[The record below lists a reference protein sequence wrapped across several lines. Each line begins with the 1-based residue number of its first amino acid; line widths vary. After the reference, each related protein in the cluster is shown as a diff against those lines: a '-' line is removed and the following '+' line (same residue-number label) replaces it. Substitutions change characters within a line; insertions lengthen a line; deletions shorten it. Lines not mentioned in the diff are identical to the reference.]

1 MGQNLKLS
9 FMSESGAR
17 FFVYLNGKLQNE
29 KSVGLISFN
38 NLEDKP
44 YHVRIVIDDPYQM
57 TATKRL
63 RPSDRKYEY
72 SVNFNSVRERI
83 YIKRLKENKDRVEE
97 KPSKDSS
104 ARKVPKQKKTDKKQ
118 KSTHDAVSSPQ
129 TPKVNRVKTT
139 ITFDD

>member
-83 YIKRLKENKDRVEE
+83 YIKRLKDNKNSVEE
-97 KPSKDSS
+97 KQTKESSVQKD
-104 ARKVPKQKKTDKKQ
+104 PKHIKTDKKQ
-118 KSTHDAVSSPQ
+118 KSAQDAVSSPQ